1 MSSPPSELIANVRPS
16 DFTDFVFGNIFP
28 NTSAAKHGYAWRRT
42 VAVVPVRR
50 LRRLSQCPLSRAQ
63 GRPQPS
69 HAGPAGRSRFR
80 CVFFFGCVFFF
91 FFFLQTFEQRRK
103 HSQPTGQTATGCGPG
118 LACGLPCADAPH
130 CRELCRDPHFTD
142 GAAEGPRGSA
152 KPARDRGP
160 RGGFVPPRQCLEV

>member
-1 MSSPPSELIANVRPS
+1 METDGGHGPRASAPATQSTPPEPGA
-16 DFTDFVFGNIFP
+16 GQ
-28 NTSAAKHGYAWRRT
+28 AAAEPRGPRGPLE
-42 VAVVPVRR
+42 VL
-50 LRRLSQCPLSRAQ
+50 LRVLFWVCL
-63 GRPQPS
+63 
-69 HAGPAGRSRFR
+69 
-80 CVFFFGCVFFF
+80 GC

-130 CRELCRDPHFTD
+130 CWELCRDPHFTD

-152 KPARDRGP
+152 KPARDRVP